1 MMTSPK
7 QPPLQCL
14 ECKKS
19 FSHLSNIKRHLKTH
33 QANREGGTDDEKQDR
48 SIKCILCNNTNL
60 LKSNLLVHL
69 EEHHNIKIER
79 KDLHF
84 SNELEFQKWKSDWE
98 KKNHPSYPSMHN
110 YGRHKEFTYICHR
123 SGFYVKKAQD
133 IRHLKTQAK
142 KLMEYVLLKSNN
154 FIQTHVGHSNAL
166 GHLNIAASEK
176 LEIACKLASK
186 IALASVLDDK
196 RFC

>member
-98 KKNHPSYPSMHN
+98 KKNHPSYV
-110 YGRHKEFTYICHR
+110 TYSHPCTTMAGIKNSLTFAIVLAFIYQALKNTSKKINGIC
-123 SGFYVKKAQD
+123 SSKIKVCVLVNGTVKV
-133 IRHLKTQAK
+133 TSY
-142 KLMEYVLLKSNN
+142 KLM
-154 FIQTHVGHSNAL
+154 
-166 GHLNIAASEK
+166 
-176 LEIACKLASK
+176 
-186 IALASVLDDK
+186 LDTVMP
-196 RFC
+196 